1 MEYVRMHGEFDDV
14 PLERI
19 LEHFRRY
26 YSHMMSTDPEDP
38 ALVGPDGD
46 FEQEVD
52 VEVSGRT

>member
-1 MEYVRMHGEFDDV
+1 MHGEFDDV

-52 VEVSGRT
+52 VEVSGRS